1 MESRHPPRHPR
12 LLISPKH
19 AGANSRSEGHALP
32 ANSSACRPSV
42 TTISADHQLLASKSN
57 YEILTSGAP
66 LPSAYPLASSLRAS
80 IGKKRAQHQREEKMR
95 RDRLK
100 RALETLAAVLPPTG
114 PRFPANA
121 ERKSKGSNRAE
132 TIEQAIEYIN
142 QLHAKLDQH

>member
-1 MESRHPPRHPR
+1 
-12 LLISPKH
+12 
-19 AGANSRSEGHALP
+19 
-32 ANSSACRPSV
+32 
-42 TTISADHQLLASKSN
+42 
-57 YEILTSGAP
+57 
-66 LPSAYPLASSLRAS
+66 
-80 IGKKRAQHQREEKMR
+80 MR

-121 ERKSKGSNRAE
+121 EGKSKGSNRAE